1 MSFVFATRCCNQ
13 RGNGLSW
20 TLGAWAP
27 AHILQQYCKNAVGVF
42 SGYQLVA
49 HDMARSFRCVAV
61 GSLADGQ
68 EEMGGRNGQWHE
80 QSGAGHED
88 SEGVEKARKRLLRQ
102 WADGGVD
109 LMNENPLWAA
119 PEWEFSTS
127 GLPKPGS
134 VLLAHPAAYP
144 AWGSES
150 QAAGGNHPP
159 QDQHSLSRPC
169 ASRRTGLR
177 VVPLD
182 APRRERARLPV
193 VLLTRRTSEGTE
205 GLSLGVW
212 SGSLLGDLN
221 FSKFMTRPLY
231 IGGPMHTDVEQP
243 LEMLHAY
250 PECPGS
256 QRLTPDGLT
265 LLNDW
270 HKACDWIEEG
280 PGSSMRFKFFLYR
293 VRWLPEEE
301 RELTPG
307 AGVWMAARCSRDL
320 ILREPDSAYE
330 EPLWS
335 QIADR
340 AGGDLAMVAREHGLL
355 PE

>member
-1 MSFVFATRCCNQ
+1 
-13 RGNGLSW
+13 
-20 TLGAWAP
+20 
-27 AHILQQYCKNAVGVF
+27 
-42 SGYQLVA
+42 
-49 HDMARSFRCVAV
+49 MARSFRCVAV

-159 QDQHSLSRPC
+159 QG
-169 ASRRTGLR
+169 AFTGCI
-177 VVPLD
+177 VNAAD
-182 APRRERARLPV
+182 I
-193 VLLTRRTSEGTE
+193 EGTE